1 MQDEHLD
8 QFWPRLV
15 RNPMESRAVEY
26 KCSETWDNLKNK
38 IVKACL
44 AMANLRDG
52 GYIVIGVKRKGVH
65 GQLVATGMQPEH
77 LQTWD
82 VDKVQQYVNKYAEPY
97 VHLEIRFLQD
107 DNKQFVVIR
116 VKQFDT
122 VPVLCRKDLPEEN
135 LHKGDLLVRPPGTI
149 ESRRVQ
155 TAEEMRAVL
164 DIAIDIGVQKFLQRA
179 REVRL
184 LPISPSDEEL
194 FNKQLEGL

>member
-1 MQDEHLD
+1 
-8 QFWPRLV
+8 
-15 RNPMESRAVEY
+15 MESRSVEY

-44 AMANLRDG
+44 AITNLRDG
-52 GYIVIGVKRKGVH
+52 GYIVIGVKREGAH
-65 GQLVATGMQPEH
+65 GHLIATGMQPEH

-97 VHLEIRFLQD
+97 VHLEIWFPQD
-107 DNKQFVVIR
+107 NDKQFVVIR

-122 VPVLCRKDLPEEN
+122 VPVLCKKDLPEEN
-135 LHKGDLLVRPPGTI
+135 LRKGDLLVRPLGTI

-164 DIAIDIGVQKFLQRA
+164 NIAMDIGIQRFLERA
-179 REVRL
+179 RRVGL
-184 LPISPSDEEL
+184 PPISPTDEEL
-194 FNKQLEGL
+194 FDRQLEGL